1 MALKPLADNRIVQ
14 VGLVVPDVE
23 EAVRAWVPLLGIPRP
38 EVIVTDKVEIAHT
51 EYRKSSTPARAKIA
65 FIKLGQVTLELIQP
79 VGEPS
84 TWQDQLNTHGP
95 SVHHIAF
102 EVTGMPERLAEMAEH
117 GLPLIQRGDYRGG
130 RYAYVDGQKRFGTV
144 VELLEND

>member
-1 MALKPLADNRIVQ
+1 MALKPLGDNRIVQ
-14 VGLVVPDVE
+14 VGVVVPDVE
-23 EAVRAWVPLLGIPRP
+23 EAVRAWVPLLGIPKP
-38 EVIVTDKVEIAHT
+38 EVIVTDNVEIAHT
-51 EYRKSSTPARAKIA
+51 EYRQRSTPARAKIV
-65 FIKLGQVTLELIQP
+65 FIKLGQMTLELIQP
-79 VGEPS
+79 IGEPS
-84 TWQDQLNTHGP
+84 TWQDQLKTHGP

-102 EVTGMPERLAEMAEH
+102 EVKNMAERLAELAEH

>member
-1 MALKPLADNRIVQ
+1 MALIPLSDNRIVQ
-14 VGLVVPDVE
+14 VGVVVPDVE
-23 EAVRAWVPLLGIPRP
+23 EAVRAWTPLLGIPQP

-51 EYRKSSTPARAKIA
+51 EYRKRSTPARAKIA

-79 VGEPS
+79 IGEPS
-84 TWQDQLNTHGP
+84 TWHDQLKAHGP
-95 SVHHIAF
+95 SLHHIAF
-102 EVTGMPERLAEMAEH
+102 EVKNMGERLDELAEH
-117 GLPLIQRGDYRGG
+117 GLPLLQRGDYRGG